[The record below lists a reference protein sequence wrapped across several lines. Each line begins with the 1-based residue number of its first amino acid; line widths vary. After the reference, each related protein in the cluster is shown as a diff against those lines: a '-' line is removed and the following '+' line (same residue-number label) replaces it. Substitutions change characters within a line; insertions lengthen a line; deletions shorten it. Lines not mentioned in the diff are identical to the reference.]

1 MAGIVVTDLPQLPPH
16 KDTEKGGAHG
26 EIVQFDDDGNIG
38 KVFRKEVNG
47 GVCMEAVMEIVARD
61 RCGNDPS
68 TSKIVPILAVHNT
81 PDSIAVVMPKVGAM
95 DLFDLVAS
103 ILGGDMQIPPMGTV
117 CNIVRDIVTAVC
129 VMHINGMM
137 NRDIKDANFLIK
149 DDGSGALL
157 CDFTLST
164 VFQHVCGDP
173 FVPYTVNYRPPEVAR
188 YAKHKEEQLDLFACD
203 MYVLGMIIARFLMVV
218 RGNWNK
224 KPHIMPKLSDVE
236 KSTSF
241 GGTVRDMI
249 LRMMHPTPSE
259 RPTARQVLEGMA
271 WFMPGGYSLPRPYEC
286 RPKADIPERVSDL
299 VGSLCGGMD
308 VAVIATDVLNSIG
321 EIEGM
326 SQKRKILMCVA
337 LAMKLCENLNEID
350 LLKGSSCYEKVLSD
364 FADRFLHSPEAIS
377 ALHRCIDCRPQD
389 RAAEKMDVSTK

>member
-1 MAGIVVTDLPQLPPH
+1 MAGIVVTDLAQLPPH
-16 KDTEKGGAHG
+16 EETDKGGAHG
-26 EIVQFDDDGNIG
+26 KIVQFDDGNIG
-38 KVFRKEVNG
+38 KVFEKEVNG

-61 RCGNDPS
+61 RCGNDPN

-81 PDSIAVVMPKVGAM
+81 PESVAVVMPRVGAM
-95 DLFDLVAS
+95 DLFDLAAA
-103 ILGGDMQIPPMGTV
+103 ILAEDMQVPPMSAV
-117 CNIVRDIVTAVC
+117 CNIVRDMVIAVC
-129 VMHINGMM
+129 GMHVNGMM
-137 NRDIKDANFLIK
+137 NRDIKDANFLVK

-173 FVPYTVNYRPPEVAR
+173 FVPYTVNYRPPEVTR
-188 YAKHKEEQLDLFACD
+188 YAKRKEEQLDYFSCD
-203 MYVLGMIIARFLMVV
+203 IYVLGMIIARLLMIS
-218 RGNWNK
+218 RGDWHK

-236 KSTSF
+236 KSASF
-241 GGTVRDMI
+241 GGGVRDML

-259 RPTARQVLEGMA
+259 RPTARQVMEGLV
-271 WFMPGGYSLPRPYEC
+271 WFMPGGYSLPKPFEC
-286 RPKADIPERVSDL
+286 RPKVEVPDRVSDL

-308 VAVIATDVLNSIG
+308 VAIIATDVLNSIG

-326 SQKRKILMCVA
+326 SAKRKVLMCVA

-350 LLKGSSCYEKVLSD
+350 LLNKSPCYEKALSD

-377 ALHRCIDCRPQD
+377 ALHRCIDCRPQV
-389 RAAEKMDVSTK
+389 RAVEKMDIPTK